1 MSTGSDLG
9 VDRDLIST
17 SVLPVGVTDPPLSVI
32 SGSSSSST

>member
-9 VDRDLIST
+9 FDRDLIST